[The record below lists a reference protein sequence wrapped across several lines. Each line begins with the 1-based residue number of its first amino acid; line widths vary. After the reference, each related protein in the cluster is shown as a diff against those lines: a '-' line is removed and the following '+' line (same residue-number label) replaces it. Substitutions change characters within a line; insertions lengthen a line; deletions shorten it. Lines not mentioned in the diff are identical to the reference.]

1 MIDNDKYFDE
11 LLDEFV
17 SSFDSEYCR
26 YVIISPDDKLASWN
40 QEFCFVDY
48 RSNGVA
54 YNIPKLTGSPRGT
67 VGEEL
72 TVSLSDD
79 NFCKRVRSMHES
91 LYLYESLNHETL
103 TLSLGSSDSASKGEG
118 KLLMALYR
126 QGESMPLTA
135 MLCDV
140 AESFKPIKIECKSDL
155 YTYGQYFLLVC
166 GVDTEND
173 FYVSETM
180 GGNLRFDFSLLPHG
194 EVLEHP
200 VIKSVNMKMKRQLP
214 SEPVFLQFKFDRAQ
228 TMDDEYIFYCMAD
241 NYRLI
246 GREDICSFNKPG
258 RRSVTAWFVSDSL
271 WVKGVYT
278 IFALHNGE
286 PFCKVKFRY
295 DGAQFELVE
304 KLPLVTDYTDYLF
317 VKHMLLSEKFSK
329 WSFLAAVPGY
339 TACKEKLLSGMK
351 SYVMDDLRV
360 FHRQNKIRTQCHYCI
375 DALDE
380 DFLRNFIPVATDKTS
395 YKVGDCNKFIEE
407 RNAVDP
413 YELVNNYIQTC
424 SSSDVMVLK
433 NVGALLAPAGKAVLS
448 RIESWL
454 GADDGNILFL
464 CGSASEIR
472 VLVESSPL
480 LQRCF
485 PSSNFITREF
495 YTLGEQVYAMQQ
507 VFIKYDFLLSGEAE
521 QPLIDLLERAR
532 TSGVS
537 LRWRSE
543 ELEKFFLERIYPRV
557 CERAVSQKTFYGRV
571 SSMNVGYIYAAD
583 LDITFEKAEMSP
595 YETAM
600 NELAEMVGLNNLKQH
615 LNVAFNNMKFDEMR
629 RDLGLSTAS
638 QTPRHMIFTG
648 NPGTGKTTVAKKI
661 GRVFHAL
668 GLLSKGDVIVTE
680 RTQLVGNYLGD
691 TERNMQRVLEQARGN
706 VLFIDE
712 AYTLCSNLD
721 DRRDFGRRVIEAL
734 LTVLSQPNPD
744 MLIILAGY
752 KKEMD
757 RMMLVNQGLE
767 GRFPYKFHFD
777 DYSEDELM
785 QIAVNLLAKSDY
797 KLLPDADEAL
807 RAGIRNACANKDA
820 HFSNARWVQQLVMD
834 GVVSAMSSRVMC
846 SGVDINRETL
856 TQVCRCDVDVALE
869 KFGYVAAP
877 TEPLRR
883 CVGFSY

>member
-17 SSFDSEYCR
+17 SSFDDGVSR
-26 YVIISPDDKLASWN
+26 NVIISPDDKSASWN

-48 RSNGVA
+48 RSKGVT
-54 YNIPKLTGSPRGT
+54 YKIPKLTGSPRGT

-72 TVSLSDD
+72 TVSLGDD

-103 TLSLGSSDSASKGEG
+103 TLLLGSSDSASKSEG
-118 KLLMALYR
+118 KLLMALYK

-140 AESFKPIKIECKSDL
+140 AESAKPIKIECKTD
-155 YTYGQYFLLVC
+155 YTYGRYFFLVC

-173 FYVSETM
+173 FYACDTM

-194 EVLEHP
+194 ELLEHP
-200 VIKSVNMKMKRQLP
+200 VVKSMNMKMRCQLP
-214 SEPVFLQFKFDRAQ
+214 SAAATLQFKLDRAQ
-228 TMDDEYIFYCMAD
+228 SLSDEYIFYCMAD
-241 NYRLI
+241 NYHLK
-246 GREDICSFNKPG
+246 GNEVVCSFDKPG
-258 RRSVTAWFVSDSL
+258 RSSATVDFVSSSL

-278 IFALHNGE
+278 IFVLHNGE
-286 PFCKVKFRY
+286 PFCKAKFRY
-295 DGAQFELVE
+295 DGAQFELLE
-304 KLPLVTDYTDYLF
+304 KSTLVADTTDYLF
-317 VKHMLLSEKFSK
+317 VKHMLMSDKFSK

-351 SYVMDDLRV
+351 AYVMDDLRV
-360 FHRQNKIRTQCHYCI
+360 FHHQKKIRTQRNYCI
-375 DALDE
+375 DAFDE
-380 DFLRNFIPVATDKTS
+380 DFLRNFIPVATGKCS

-407 RNAVDP
+407 RNVADP
-413 YELVNNYIQTC
+413 YEAVNSYIQSCTP
-424 SSSDVMVLK
+424 SNVMLLK
-433 NVGALLAPAGKAVLS
+433 NVGALLTPAGKAALS
-448 RIESWL
+448 RIEFWL
-454 GADDGNILFL
+454 GDDDENILFL
-464 CGSASEIR
+464 CGSTSEMR
-472 VLVESSPL
+472 VLIESSPL

-485 PSSNFITREF
+485 PSSNFITREL
-495 YTLGEQVYAMQQ
+495 YTLAEQVYAMQQ
-507 VFIKYDFLLSGEAE
+507 VFIKYDFLLSDEAE

-557 CERAVSQKTFYGRV
+557 CERAVSPKTFYGRV

-583 LDITFEKAEMSP
+583 LDITFEKAELSP

-600 NELAEMVGLNNLKQH
+600 NELSEMVGLNNLKQH
-615 LNVAFNNMKFDEMR
+615 LKVAFNNMKFDEMR

-661 GRVFHAL
+661 GRIFHAL
-668 GLLSKGDVIVTE
+668 GLLSRGDVIVTE

-691 TERNMQRVLEQARGN
+691 TERNMQRVFEQARGN

-797 KLLPDADEAL
+797 RLLPDADEAL
-807 RAGIRNACANKDA
+807 RAGIKNACTNKDA

-834 GVVSAMSSRVMC
+834 GVLSAMSSRVMC
-846 SGVDINRETL
+846 GGVDINRDTL

-877 TEPLRR
+877 VEPLRR